1 MVKWFLF
8 LVLATTRLLAQASI
22 SVVVPQE
29 GVVSQSPMKLTVL
42 VTHAAKDKVDAASFQ
57 MGNMKV
63 SAKLIDEEAVSTN
76 PSKVLS
82 RYVLDLPKMD
92 PGLQSLPALSVSVGE
107 SKIKSNAA
115 SIQVRE
121 AAPDEIS
128 SFIKLEPLFSGTS
141 PLYPGQRAWIGY
153 RIEFNRSIDLTEEVL
168 PLLTTEGF
176 KRLGEKQVIDKQE
189 GDSSVRQILQKI
201 EASSIGKFQIPASK
215 VSGYSYLEGFDGKKQ
230 YLQPLLSATADAFSL
245 EVVDFPAAGK
255 PASFRGAVGNF
266 SIAAALLSPSTVMRG
281 DPIKMRITL
290 SGSGEF
296 ETLQL
301 PDLCCQPGFSGYFK
315 ESDLPPLI
323 ELGENKKSFVLEL
336 YPQTSF
342 IQHIPSIE
350 FSFFDPV
357 KKTYGSVETDLI
369 PLNVTA
375 PLPQLSA
382 DKTEQRTNSQSA
394 DLEKP
399 ILLPSLSRL
408 ELPLIYWDGWNIL
421 FILPVTAFLAWFLFL
436 LREWKKRVTS
446 FDYFRQ
452 AKRERS
458 REKALHYLEIAL
470 KMRFRGEPD
479 GDRYLEKVEKE
490 RFSKEKTLDLKELFE
505 ETGRVWDQK

>member
-1 MVKWFLF
+1 MVKWLIGIL
-8 LVLATTRLLAQASI
+8 LVTTKLLGQPSI
-22 SVVVPQE
+22 SAVVPYE
-29 GVVSQSPMKLTVL
+29 GIVRQSPMKLTVI
-42 VTHAAKDKVDAASFQ
+42 VTHASKEKVDTASFK
-57 MGNMKV
+57 MGDIKV
-63 SAKLIDEEAVSTN
+63 PAKLIDEEITPVN
-76 PSKVLS
+76 PASVVS
-82 RYVLDLPKMD
+82 RYVLDLPMMD
-92 PGLQSLPALSVSVGE
+92 PGLQPLPVLSVTVGE
-107 SKIKSNAA
+107 SKIKTSAS

-121 AAPDEIS
+121 GAPDEVT

-168 PLLTTEGF
+168 PFLAIEGL

-189 GDSSVRQILQKI
+189 GGVSVRQILQKI

-215 VSGYSYLEGFDGKKQ
+215 VSGYSYVEGFDGKKQ
-230 YLQPLLSATADAFSL
+230 YQQPLLSATADEFSL

-255 PASFRGAVGNF
+255 PASFRGAVGVF
-266 SIAAALLSPSTVMRG
+266 SVTAALLSPSTVMRG
-281 DPIKMRITL
+281 DPIKMKITV
-290 SGSGEF
+290 SGKGEF

-323 ELGENKKSFVLEL
+323 ESEENKKSFVLEL

-342 IQHIPSIE
+342 IRQVPSIE
-350 FSFFDPV
+350 FSFFDPLKKAYGIV
-357 KKTYGSVETDLI
+357 KTDHI
-369 PLNVTA
+369 PLTVTA
-375 PLPQLSA
+375 HLPQLPI
-382 DKTEQRTNSQSA
+382 EQEELRTNQKSA
-394 DLEKP
+394 DLEKQIP
-399 ILLPSLSRL
+399 MPSLNKL

-421 FILPVTAFLAWFLFL
+421 FILPVTAFLVWFLFL

-446 FDYFRQ
+446 FDYFSQ

-458 REKALHYLEIAL
+458 REKALHYLEVAL
-470 KMRFRGEPD
+470 KMRFRGEPN
-479 GDRYLEKVEKE
+479 GDKYLEKVEKE